1 MVFAIRAWNALVLLP
16 TILPLFGAGPTVEFN
31 RDVRPILSDKCYT
44 CHGPDAK
51 SKNVPFR
58 LDSEAAAKAELAGGK
73 RAIVEG
79 DPSSSELI
87 RRVTAQKPA
96 LRMPPAFTGIKLSD
110 AEIETLKQ
118 WVAQGAKWQKH
129 WSFIPPVRATLPDV
143 NNVAWARNAIDRF
156 VLKRLEQENLQ
167 PSPE

>member
-1 MVFAIRAWNALVLLP
+1 MRARNAFVLLSSM
-16 TILPLFGAGPTVEFN
+16 LPMVGAGASVEFN
-31 RDVRPILSDKCYT
+31 RDVRPILSDNCYT

-87 RRVTAQKPA
+87 RRVTAEKPA
-96 LRMPPAFTGIKLSD
+96 LRMPPAFTGVKLSD
-110 AEIETLKQ
+110 TEIETLKQ
-118 WVAQGAKWQKH
+118 WVAQG
-129 WSFIPPVRATLPDV
+129 
-143 NNVAWARNAIDRF
+143 
-156 VLKRLEQENLQ
+156 
-167 PSPE
+167 